1 MRTAGR
7 QFEVLR
13 LLCCAVLSYNSVCV
27 AENPDHCASGH
38 LCPTSRQTLR
48 RYRHVGP
55 PIYFS
60 RRGMELNERPWHKQ
74 SVLLNNPR

>member
-7 QFEVLR
+7 QFQVLR
-13 LLCCAVLSYNSVCV
+13 LLCCAVTSLCV
-27 AENPDHCASGH
+27 TQNPDHCASGH
-38 LCPTSRQTLR
+38 MCLVSRQTSR